1 MSLLGTIFTTPD
13 TGEPES
19 GKPDTP
25 DVLDSLR
32 ESIIIVSENLR
43 IHAVNEPA
51 RLAFSRRGESL
62 INKRITEVIRDFA
75 LHEAFDR
82 AFLNG
87 GTSVVRV
94 ELIDQDRKVY
104 EVRVVP
110 FEMQDARR
118 AIGVFYDITQIEHL
132 ERVRQVFLSN
142 ISHELRTP
150 LTSILAF
157 VETLEDGAIDD
168 DANKRRFM
176 SVIRKNAERMRHL
189 IDDISE
195 LSSIEAGNV
204 RIERKHIDLNGLVR
218 EVFASMSA
226 KAEERGVILENE
238 IEPGLRVYADILR
251 LEQMLTNLVDN
262 AIKFN
267 SSHGAVTIRCIDRTE
282 SQVIE
287 VADTGEGIMRE
298 HLQRIFERFYRI
310 DRARTREVG
319 GTGLGLAIV
328 KHLARLHGGEV
339 TVSSILGEGSAF
351 RIELPKSSE

>member
-1 MSLLGTIFTTPD
+1 MSLLGTLFNKPEDLPEVVQHETT
-13 TGEPES
+13 
-19 GKPDTP
+19 

-43 IHAVNEPA
+43 IHSANEPA
-51 RLAFSRRGESL
+51 RIAFSRRGEVL
-62 INKRITEVIRDFA
+62 AGKRVTEVIRDFA
-75 LHEAFDR
+75 LHEAFD
-82 AFLNG
+82 AALHKLK
-87 GTSVVRV
+87 TSVVRV
-94 ELIDQDRKVY
+94 ELIDLDRKVY

-110 FEMQDARR
+110 FEMEEELR

-168 DANKRRFM
+168 EVNNRRFL

-204 RIERKHIDLNGLVR
+204 KIEPKHLDLPGLVR
-218 EVFASMSA
+218 EVFATLSA
-226 KAEERGVILENE
+226 KAEKRGVYLENSVQ
-238 IEPGLRVYADILR
+238 PGTQVFADVLR
-251 LEQMLTNLVDN
+251 LEQMLTNLIDN

-267 SSHGAVTIRCIDRTE
+267 SPEGDVVVNCVEQPDSHL
-282 SQVIE
+282 IE
-287 VADTGEGIMRE
+287 VSDTGEGIMRD

-310 DRARTREVG
+310 DRSRAREVG

-328 KHLARLHGGEV
+328 KHLARIHGGEV
-339 TVSSILGEGSAF
+339 TVSSVLGEGSTF
-351 RIELPKSSE
+351 RIELPKVES

>member
-1 MSLLGTIFTTPD
+1 MSLTWSVIAR
-13 TGEPES
+13 PEMETNS
-19 GKPDTP
+19 ERAGVTEL
-25 DVLDSLR
+25 LDSLR
-32 ESIIIVSENLR
+32 EGIVIVSENLR
-43 IHAVNEPA
+43 IFAVNEAA
-51 RLAFSRRGESL
+51 RVAFSKRGGMLTGRRIS
-62 INKRITEVIRDFA
+62 EVIRDFS

-82 AFLNG
+82 ALRKNS
-87 GTSVVRV
+87 TSTVRI
-94 ELIDQDRKVY
+94 ELIDLDRKVY
-104 EVRVVP
+104 EVRVAP
-110 FEMQDARR
+110 FQMDEARG
-118 AIGVFYDITQIEHL
+118 AIGVFYDITQVEHL

-168 DANKRRFM
+168 EVNNRRFL

-204 RIERKHIDLNGLVR
+204 KIEPKPVDISGLVR
-218 EVFASMSA
+218 EVFTSLSA
-226 KAEERGVILENE
+226 KAEGREVFLENDVSADV
-238 IEPGLRVYADILR
+238 RVFADVLR

-267 SSHGAVTIRCIDRTE
+267 SRGGAVTVRCIEGDDSHR
-282 SQVIE
+282 IE

-310 DRARTREVG
+310 DRARSREVG

-339 TVSSILGEGSAF
+339 TVTSVLGEGSTFA
-351 RIELPKSSE
+351 IELPKDSS